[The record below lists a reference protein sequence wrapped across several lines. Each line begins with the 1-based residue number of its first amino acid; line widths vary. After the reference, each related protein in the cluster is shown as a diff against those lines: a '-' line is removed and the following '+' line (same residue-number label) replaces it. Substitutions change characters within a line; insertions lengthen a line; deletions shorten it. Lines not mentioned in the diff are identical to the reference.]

1 MILDCDDN
9 RCVLTGEV
17 VKQALE
23 AAHLIP
29 AKEGENDM
37 PFNGVALRADLHR
50 LFDAG
55 LFTFDGRGTV
65 VNLAPG
71 LSSRYRRL
79 LQGKKLPSAT
89 IARVK
94 ATLSLPTFL
103 SRMTN

>member
-1 MILDCDDN
+1 MILDSDGN

-29 AKEGENDM
+29 AKEGENDK
-37 PFNGVALRADLHR
+37 PFNGVTLRADLHR

-55 LFTFDGRGTV
+55 LFTFDGRGAV
-65 VNLAPG
+65 VNVAPS

-79 LQGKKLPSAT
+79 LRGKKLPSAT

-94 ATLSLPTFL
+94 ATLSLPAFL
-103 SRMTN
+103 NRLAN